1 VNVPT
6 AGRFKLNINA
16 LILAAGGK
24 IKIEFD
30 GSDKTGEFE
39 IPVNG
44 NSTWQTITIAPQ
56 VSLHAGVQSM
66 RIKILGASNA
76 FKLDNIVVEYLGAL
90 PTQTISFPSITTK
103 SFGV

>member
-66 RIKILGASNA
+66 RIKIRG
-76 FKLDNIVVEYLGAL
+76 FQCFQIG
-90 PTQTISFPSITTK
+90 
-103 SFGV
+103 